1 MADEGLS
8 SRINGRGECGGPG
21 SSRSGTGEGGMLVK
35 VRVEEVFHG
44 GAGTEMEDDT
54 MCLEV
59 VDAVVEAVG
68 VIRKGGGIGEEGRGK
83 SVIAERT
90 TKEVSASSKFSVGVA
105 IQRE

>member
-1 MADEGLS
+1 
-8 SRINGRGECGGPG
+8 
-21 SSRSGTGEGGMLVK
+21 
-35 VRVEEVFHG
+35 
-44 GAGTEMEDDT
+44 